1 MHVIWRTA
9 ICILGAYWRLIPTL
23 RQGGLEIR
31 LRVVANS
38 LHFQFRQSLLYL
50 SIPNL
55 EDVGF
60 GAERLT
66 TEIAAA
72 RQRNH
77 RT

>member
-9 ICILGAYWRLIPTL
+9 ICILGAYWRLIPAL
-23 RQGGLEIR
+23 RQGGIEIR

-38 LHFQFRQSLLYL
+38 LHFQFRQSLLNL

>member
-1 MHVIWRTA
+1 
-9 ICILGAYWRLIPTL
+9 GAYWRLIPAL
-23 RQGGLEIR
+23 RQGGIEIR

-38 LHFQFRQSLLYL
+38 LHFQFRQSLLNL
-50 SIPNL
+50 SIPNH

-66 TEIAAA
+66 SEIAAA

>member
-1 MHVIWRTA
+1 MHVIWLTA
-9 ICILGAYWRLIPTL
+9 VCILRAYGRLIPAL
-23 RQGGLEIR
+23 RQGGIEIR

-38 LHFQFRQSLLYL
+38 LHFQFRQSLLNL

-60 GAERLT
+60 GAERLP

-72 RQRNH
+72 RQRIH
-77 RT
+77 QT